1 MSISLVIPTLDAQAE
16 IGELLNRILS
26 QTCCPDEII
35 VVDSA
40 SSDSTVEIASSFDG
54 VRVIEIDRSD
64 FNHGLTR
71 DMAFKESSGDIV
83 CFMTQDAVPA
93 DNRYIEN
100 LVNPLLADN
109 RVAISSGRQLPK
121 KDARKFERLVRE
133 FNYGPTSNVRS
144 KDDVSVM
151 GIKAYFATDVCSAYR
166 RSSYFELGG
175 FGRTDMSEDM
185 LMAAKAVGA
194 GYLVAYAADACVY
207 HSHNLTP
214 VEQFRRNYAIGHFLE
229 SNRELIACSSEIG
242 EGGRL
247 VKRVAKQLIEDR
259 SFVELGAFCIDY
271 FARFIGNRSGRRA
284 ARKERL

>member
-35 VVDSA
+35 IVDSA

-259 SFVELGAFCIDY
+259 SFVELGAFCIDC
-271 FARFIGNRSGRRA
+271 FARFI
-284 ARKERL
+284 